1 MVPWLAKMG
10 ALFVGLV
17 GSIFVL
23 AKVAP
28 IVTAAAAAMVAAS
41 NISPTSASASD
52 SAAASASASAP
63 ASDALPAAA
72 FPLYATAAALAPW
85 AAWAFRIFAGTAMF
99 YYVVN
104 FVDCL
109 WRCHLLL
116 LGLEATRGM
125 DRPMQSQSL
134 GEFWGKRWNKSIQS
148 ILFHACYLPLASRG
162 WPTTGVVATFVG
174 SAVLHV
180 YPFLLIPSVP
190 PLNALAMAGFFVVQF
205 PLLQIERACGLS
217 GSAWFF
223 AALVAT
229 LPLFMQPT
237 LALYDQIAST
247 L

>member
-23 AKVAP
+23 AKVTP
-28 IVTAAAAAMVAAS
+28 IATAAAAAMVAAS
-41 NISPTSASASD
+41 NISHASAS
-52 SAAASASASAP
+52 SS
-63 ASDALPAAA
+63 LPAAA
-72 FPLYATAAALAPW
+72 FPLYATAAALASW

-125 DRPMQSQSL
+125 DRPTQSQSL

-148 ILFHACYLPLASRG
+148 ILFHACYLPLAGRG
-162 WPTTGVVATFVG
+162 WPTAGVVATFVG